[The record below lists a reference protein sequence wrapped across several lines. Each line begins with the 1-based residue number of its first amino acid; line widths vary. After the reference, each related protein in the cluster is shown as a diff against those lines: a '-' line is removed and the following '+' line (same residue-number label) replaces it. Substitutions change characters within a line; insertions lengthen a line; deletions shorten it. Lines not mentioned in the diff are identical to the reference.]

1 MLQLLIKLFGRD
13 YVNRAIGTRTNVSKP
28 IQLDQNS
35 PFKLYSDEAYNNPKA
50 RQLIEDKIAEYGPF
64 ALSNKNASEVAN
76 FEMNARRLL
85 EAKNK
90 EFGVTEGLLIR
101 SDLMKMTDDKLNALA
116 KEGESLQAK
125 RVLTGEDRERLKYIN
140 NILEEAQKLPNTG
153 KGLREDIK
161 AAGVKPEADVIDIE
175 TKKKVDEK
183 GLGSLRDD
191 FGLPQGVDPKSE
203 RGKLIQ
209 ELQRSTAGSKKA
221 EELAK
226 NILDDMLGPFGG
238 TKDLMREGQRRA
250 VVRQIM
256 LKDKRI
262 GLTDKELEDLR
273 LSKDLQRG
281 TDAKDPL
288 ELFDKYYTRNNTKF
302 DALDGIIDGSRSP
315 NEAAEQFMKEFD
327 GFDIVAPAKPKPMT
341 KQEELDEAER
351 MRNKFRFDDEEV
363 DELDEFLDDTPRDDK
378 AKGGLADILGV

>member
-1 MLQLLIKLFGRD
+1 MLQLLIRLFGRD

-35 PFKLYSDEAYNNPKA
+35 PFKLYSDDAYDNPKA

-90 EFGVTEGLLIR
+90 EFGVTE
-101 SDLMKMTDDKLNALA
+101 
-116 KEGESLQAK
+116 
-125 RVLTGEDRERLKYIN
+125 RLK
-140 NILEEAQKLPNTG
+140 ETRTTKP
-153 KGLREDIK
+153 
-161 AAGVKPEADVIDIE
+161 KPEADVIDIE

-191 FGLPQGVDPKSE
+191 FGLPEGVDPKSE

-226 NILDDMLGPFGG
+226 NIVDDMLGPFGG

-256 LKDKRI
+256 LKDKR
-262 GLTDKELEDLR
+262 LDLPANEFDDLLYSR
-273 LSKDLQRG
+273 DLQRG

-315 NEAAEQFMKEFD
+315 EEAAEEFMKEFD

-363 DELDEFLDDTPRDDK
+363 DELDEFLDDTSRDDK

>member
-1 MLQLLIKLFGRD
+1 MLQLLIRLFGRD

-28 IQLDQNS
+28 IKLDQNS
-35 PFKLYSDEAYNNPKA
+35 PFKLYSDDAYDNPKA

-90 EFGVTEGLLIR
+90 EFGI
-101 SDLMKMTDDKLNALA
+101 TD
-116 KEGESLQAK
+116 
-125 RVLTGEDRERLKYIN
+125 RLK
-140 NILEEAQKLPNTG
+140 ETRTTKP
-153 KGLREDIK
+153 
-161 AAGVKPEADVIDIE
+161 KPEADVIDIE

-191 FGLPQGVDPKSE
+191 FGLPEGVDPKSE

-256 LKDKRI
+256 LKDKR
-262 GLTDKELEDLR
+262 LDLPANEFDDLLYSR
-273 LSKDLQRG
+273 DLQRG

-315 NEAAEQFMKEFD
+315 EEAAEEFMKEFD
-327 GFDIVAPAKPKPMT
+327 GFDIVAPAKPKPAPFDD
-341 KQEELDEAER
+341 EAAEAER
-351 MRNKFRFDDEEV
+351 MRNKFRVDDEEI

>member
-1 MLQLLIKLFGRD
+1 MLQLLIRLFGRD

-35 PFKLYSDEAYNNPKA
+35 PFKLYSDDAYNNPKA

-90 EFGVTEGLLIR
+90 EFGI
-101 SDLMKMTDDKLNALA
+101 TD
-116 KEGESLQAK
+116 
-125 RVLTGEDRERLKYIN
+125 RLK
-140 NILEEAQKLPNTG
+140 ETRTTKP
-153 KGLREDIK
+153 
-161 AAGVKPEADVIDIE
+161 KPEADVIDIE

-226 NILDDMLGPFGG
+226 NIVDDMLGPFGG

-256 LKDKRI
+256 LKDKR
-262 GLTDKELEDLR
+262 LDLPANEFDDLLYSR
-273 LSKDLQRG
+273 DLQRG

-315 NEAAEQFMKEFD
+315 EEAAEEFMKEFD

-341 KQEELDEAER
+341 RQEELDEAER

>member
-1 MLQLLIKLFGRD
+1 MLQLLIRLFGRD

-35 PFKLYSDEAYNNPKA
+35 PFKLYSDDAYDNPKA

-90 EFGVTEGLLIR
+90 EFGI
-101 SDLMKMTDDKLNALA
+101 TD
-116 KEGESLQAK
+116 
-125 RVLTGEDRERLKYIN
+125 RLK
-140 NILEEAQKLPNTG
+140 ETRTTKP
-153 KGLREDIK
+153 
-161 AAGVKPEADVIDIE
+161 KPEADVIDIE

-191 FGLPQGVDPKSE
+191 FGLPEGVDPKSE

-256 LKDKRI
+256 LKDKR
-262 GLTDKELEDLR
+262 LDLPANEFDDLLYSR
-273 LSKDLQRG
+273 DLQRG

-315 NEAAEQFMKEFD
+315 EEAAEEFMKEFD
-327 GFDIVAPAKPKPMT
+327 GFDIVAPAKPKPAPFDD
-341 KQEELDEAER
+341 EAAEAER
-351 MRNKFRFDDEEV
+351 MRNKFRVDDEEI

>member
-1 MLQLLIKLFGRD
+1 MLQLLIRLFGRD

-28 IQLDQNS
+28 IKLDQNS
-35 PFKLYSDEAYNNPKA
+35 PFKLYSDDAYDNPKA

-76 FEMNARRLL
+76 FEMNARRLI

-90 EFGVTEGLLIR
+90 EFGI
-101 SDLMKMTDDKLNALA
+101 TD
-116 KEGESLQAK
+116 
-125 RVLTGEDRERLKYIN
+125 RLK
-140 NILEEAQKLPNTG
+140 ETRTTKP
-153 KGLREDIK
+153 
-161 AAGVKPEADVIDIE
+161 KPEADVIDIE

-191 FGLPQGVDPKSE
+191 FGLPEGVDPKSE

-256 LKDKRI
+256 LKDKR
-262 GLTDKELEDLR
+262 LDLPANEFDDLLYSR
-273 LSKDLQRG
+273 DLQRG

-315 NEAAEQFMKEFD
+315 EEAAEEFMKEFD
-327 GFDIVAPAKPKPMT
+327 GFDIVAPAKPKPAPFDD
-341 KQEELDEAER
+341 EAAEAER
-351 MRNKFRFDDEEV
+351 MRNKFRVDDEEI

>member
-35 PFKLYSDEAYNNPKA
+35 PFKLYSDDAYDNPKA

-90 EFGVTEGLLIR
+90 EFGVTE
-101 SDLMKMTDDKLNALA
+101 
-116 KEGESLQAK
+116 
-125 RVLTGEDRERLKYIN
+125 RLK
-140 NILEEAQKLPNTG
+140 ETRTTKP
-153 KGLREDIK
+153 
-161 AAGVKPEADVIDIE
+161 KPEADVIDIE

-226 NILDDMLGPFGG
+226 NIVDDMLGPFGG

-256 LKDKRI
+256 LKDKR
-262 GLTDKELEDLR
+262 LDLPANEFDDLLYSR
-273 LSKDLQRG
+273 DLQRG

-315 NEAAEQFMKEFD
+315 EEAAEEFMKEFD

>member
-35 PFKLYSDEAYNNPKA
+35 PFKLYSDDAYDNPKA

-90 EFGVTEGLLIR
+90 EFGVTE
-101 SDLMKMTDDKLNALA
+101 
-116 KEGESLQAK
+116 
-125 RVLTGEDRERLKYIN
+125 RLK
-140 NILEEAQKLPNTG
+140 ETRTTKP
-153 KGLREDIK
+153 
-161 AAGVKPEADVIDIE
+161 KPEADVIDIE

-191 FGLPQGVDPKSE
+191 FGLPEGVDPKSE
-203 RGKLIQ
+203 RGKLIS

-226 NILDDMLGPFGG
+226 NIVDDMLGPFGG

-256 LKDKRI
+256 LKDKR
-262 GLTDKELEDLR
+262 LDLPANEFD
-273 LSKDLQRG
+273 DLLYSRDLHRG

-315 NEAAEQFMKEFD
+315 EEAAEEFMKEFD

>member
-1 MLQLLIKLFGRD
+1 M
-13 YVNRAIGTRTNVSKP
+13 
-28 IQLDQNS
+28 
-35 PFKLYSDEAYNNPKA
+35 
-50 RQLIEDKIAEYGPF
+50 
-64 ALSNKNASEVAN
+64 
-76 FEMNARRLL
+76 
-85 EAKNK
+85 
-90 EFGVTEGLLIR
+90 
-101 SDLMKMTDDKLNALA
+101 
-116 KEGESLQAK
+116 
-125 RVLTGEDRERLKYIN
+125 
-140 NILEEAQKLPNTG
+140 
-153 KGLREDIK
+153 
-161 AAGVKPEADVIDIE
+161 
-175 TKKKVDEK
+175 
-183 GLGSLRDD
+183 RDD

-226 NILDDMLGPFGG
+226 NIVDDMLGPFGG

-256 LKDKRI
+256 LRDKRI
-262 GLTDKELEDLR
+262 DLTDKELEDLR
-273 LSKDLQRG
+273 LSKDLERG

-288 ELFDKYYTRNNTKF
+288 ELFDKYYTRNNAKF

-315 NEAAEQFMKEFD
+315 EEAAEEFMKEFD

>member
-1 MLQLLIKLFGRD
+1 MLQLLIRLFGRD

-28 IQLDQNS
+28 IQLDKNS
-35 PFKLYSDEAYNNPKA
+35 PFKLYSDDAYDNPKA

-90 EFGVTEGLLIR
+90 EFGVTE
-101 SDLMKMTDDKLNALA
+101 
-116 KEGESLQAK
+116 
-125 RVLTGEDRERLKYIN
+125 RLK
-140 NILEEAQKLPNTG
+140 ETRTTKP
-153 KGLREDIK
+153 
-161 AAGVKPEADVIDIE
+161 KPEADVIDIE

-183 GLGSLRDD
+183 GLGSLKDD
-191 FGLPQGVDPKSE
+191 FGLPEGVDPKSE
-203 RGKLIQ
+203 RGKLIS

-226 NILDDMLGPFGG
+226 NIVDDMLGPFGG

-256 LKDKRI
+256 LKDKR
-262 GLTDKELEDLR
+262 LDLPANEFDDLLYSR
-273 LSKDLQRG
+273 DLQRG

-315 NEAAEQFMKEFD
+315 EEAAEEFMKEFD

>member
-35 PFKLYSDEAYNNPKA
+35 PFKLYSDDAYDNPKA

-90 EFGVTEGLLIR
+90 EFGVTE
-101 SDLMKMTDDKLNALA
+101 
-116 KEGESLQAK
+116 
-125 RVLTGEDRERLKYIN
+125 RLK
-140 NILEEAQKLPNTG
+140 ETRTTKP
-153 KGLREDIK
+153 
-161 AAGVKPEADVIDIE
+161 KPEADVIDIE

-191 FGLPQGVDPKSE
+191 FGLPEGVDPKSE

-256 LKDKRI
+256 LRDKRI
-262 GLTDKELEDLR
+262 DLTDKELEDLR
-273 LSKDLQRG
+273 LSKDLERG

-288 ELFDKYYTRNNTKF
+288 ELFDKYYTRNNAKF

-315 NEAAEQFMKEFD
+315 DEAANEFIKEFD

>member
-1 MLQLLIKLFGRD
+1 MLQLLIRLIGRD

-35 PFKLYSDEAYNNPKA
+35 PFKLYSDDAYDNPKA

-90 EFGVTEGLLIR
+90 EFGVTE
-101 SDLMKMTDDKLNALA
+101 
-116 KEGESLQAK
+116 
-125 RVLTGEDRERLKYIN
+125 RLK
-140 NILEEAQKLPNTG
+140 ETRTTKP
-153 KGLREDIK
+153 
-161 AAGVKPEADVIDIE
+161 KPEADVIDIE

-191 FGLPQGVDPKSE
+191 FGLPEGVDPKSE

-226 NILDDMLGPFGG
+226 NIVDDMLGPFGG

-256 LKDKRI
+256 LKDKR
-262 GLTDKELEDLR
+262 LDLPANEFDDLLYSR
-273 LSKDLQRG
+273 DLQRG

-315 NEAAEQFMKEFD
+315 EEAAEEFMKEFD

-351 MRNKFRFDDEEV
+351 MRNKFRVDDEEV

>member
-35 PFKLYSDEAYNNPKA
+35 PFKLYSDDAYDNPKA

-90 EFGVTEGLLIR
+90 EFGVTE
-101 SDLMKMTDDKLNALA
+101 
-116 KEGESLQAK
+116 
-125 RVLTGEDRERLKYIN
+125 RLK
-140 NILEEAQKLPNTG
+140 ETRTTKP
-153 KGLREDIK
+153 
-161 AAGVKPEADVIDIE
+161 KPEADVIDIE

-191 FGLPQGVDPKSE
+191 FGLPEGVDPKSE

-226 NILDDMLGPFGG
+226 NIVDDMLGPFGG

-256 LKDKRI
+256 LKDKR
-262 GLTDKELEDLR
+262 LDLPANEFDDLLYSR
-273 LSKDLQRG
+273 DLQRG

-315 NEAAEQFMKEFD
+315 DEAANEFIKEFD

>member
-1 MLQLLIKLFGRD
+1 MLQLLIRLFGRD

-35 PFKLYSDEAYNNPKA
+35 PFKLYSDDAYDNPKA

-90 EFGVTEGLLIR
+90 EFGI
-101 SDLMKMTDDKLNALA
+101 TD
-116 KEGESLQAK
+116 
-125 RVLTGEDRERLKYIN
+125 RLK
-140 NILEEAQKLPNTG
+140 ETRTTKP
-153 KGLREDIK
+153 
-161 AAGVKPEADVIDIE
+161 KPEADVIDIE

-191 FGLPQGVDPKSE
+191 FGLPEGVDPKSE

-226 NILDDMLGPFGG
+226 NIVDDMLGPFGG

-256 LKDKRI
+256 LKDKR
-262 GLTDKELEDLR
+262 LDLPANEFDDLLYSR
-273 LSKDLQRG
+273 DLQRG

-288 ELFDKYYTRNNTKF
+288 ELFDKYYIRNNTKF

-315 NEAAEQFMKEFD
+315 EEAAEEFLKEFD

-341 KQEELDEAER
+341 KQEELDESER

>member
-35 PFKLYSDEAYNNPKA
+35 PFKLYSDDAYDNPKA

-90 EFGVTEGLLIR
+90 EFGVTE
-101 SDLMKMTDDKLNALA
+101 
-116 KEGESLQAK
+116 
-125 RVLTGEDRERLKYIN
+125 RLK
-140 NILEEAQKLPNTG
+140 ETRTTKP
-153 KGLREDIK
+153 
-161 AAGVKPEADVIDIE
+161 KPEADVIDIE

-183 GLGSLRDD
+183 GLGSLKDD
-191 FGLPQGVDPKSE
+191 FGLPEGVDPKSE

-226 NILDDMLGPFGG
+226 NIVDDMLGPFGG

-256 LKDKRI
+256 LKDKR
-262 GLTDKELEDLR
+262 LDLPANEFDDLLYSR
-273 LSKDLQRG
+273 DLQRG

-315 NEAAEQFMKEFD
+315 EEAAEEFMKEFD

>member
-1 MLQLLIKLFGRD
+1 MLNLLIRLFGRD

-28 IQLDQNS
+28 IQLDKNS
-35 PFKLYSDEAYNNPKA
+35 PFKLYSDDAYDNPKA

-90 EFGVTEGLLIR
+90 EFGVTE
-101 SDLMKMTDDKLNALA
+101 
-116 KEGESLQAK
+116 
-125 RVLTGEDRERLKYIN
+125 RLKEIRTT
-140 NILEEAQKLPNTG
+140 KP
-153 KGLREDIK
+153 
-161 AAGVKPEADVIDIE
+161 KPEADVIDIE
-175 TKKKVDEK
+175 TKKKIDEK

-191 FGLPQGVDPKSE
+191 FGLPEGVDPKSE

-221 EELAK
+221 ESLAK
-226 NILDDMLGPFGG
+226 NIVEDMFGPLGA

-256 LKDKRI
+256 LRDKRI

-273 LSKDLQRG
+273 LSKDLERG

-315 NEAAEQFMKEFD
+315 EEAAEEFMKEFD
-327 GFDIVAPAKPKPMT
+327 GFDIVAPAKPKPASL
-341 KQEELDEAER
+341 E
-351 MRNKFRFDDEEV
+351 NEV

>member
-35 PFKLYSDEAYNNPKA
+35 PFKLYSDDAYDNPKA

-90 EFGVTEGLLIR
+90 EFGVTE
-101 SDLMKMTDDKLNALA
+101 
-116 KEGESLQAK
+116 
-125 RVLTGEDRERLKYIN
+125 RLK
-140 NILEEAQKLPNTG
+140 ETRTTKP
-153 KGLREDIK
+153 
-161 AAGVKPEADVIDIE
+161 KPEADVIDIE

-191 FGLPQGVDPKSE
+191 FGLPEGVDPKSE

-226 NILDDMLGPFGG
+226 NIVDDMLGPFGG

-256 LKDKRI
+256 LRDKRI
-262 GLTDKELEDLR
+262 DLTDKELEDLR
-273 LSKDLQRG
+273 LSKDLERG

-315 NEAAEQFMKEFD
+315 EEAANEFMKEFD

>member
-35 PFKLYSDEAYNNPKA
+35 PFKLYSDDAYDNPKA

-90 EFGVTEGLLIR
+90 EFGVTE
-101 SDLMKMTDDKLNALA
+101 
-116 KEGESLQAK
+116 
-125 RVLTGEDRERLKYIN
+125 RLK
-140 NILEEAQKLPNTG
+140 ETRTTKP
-153 KGLREDIK
+153 
-161 AAGVKPEADVIDIE
+161 KPEADVIDIE

-203 RGKLIQ
+203 RGKLIS

-226 NILDDMLGPFGG
+226 NIVDDMLGPFGG

-256 LKDKRI
+256 LKDKR
-262 GLTDKELEDLR
+262 LDLPANEFDDLLYSR
-273 LSKDLQRG
+273 DLQRG

-315 NEAAEQFMKEFD
+315 EEAAEEFMKEFD

>member
-1 MLQLLIKLFGRD
+1 MLQLLIRLFGRD

-35 PFKLYSDEAYNNPKA
+35 PFKLYSDDAYNNPKA

-76 FEMNARRLL
+76 FKMNARRLL

-90 EFGVTEGLLIR
+90 EFGI
-101 SDLMKMTDDKLNALA
+101 TD
-116 KEGESLQAK
+116 
-125 RVLTGEDRERLKYIN
+125 RLK
-140 NILEEAQKLPNTG
+140 ETRTTKP
-153 KGLREDIK
+153 
-161 AAGVKPEADVIDIE
+161 KPEADVIDIE

-191 FGLPQGVDPKSE
+191 FGLPEGVDPKSE

-221 EELAK
+221 ESLAK
-226 NILDDMLGPFGG
+226 NIVEDMFGPLGA

-256 LKDKRI
+256 LKDKR
-262 GLTDKELEDLR
+262 LDLPANEFDDLLYSR
-273 LSKDLQRG
+273 DLQRG

-302 DALDGIIDGSRSP
+302 DALDGIIDGSRTP
-315 NEAAEQFMKEFD
+315 EEAADEFMKEFD
-327 GFDIVAPAKPKPMT
+327 GFDIVAPAKPEPRFR
-341 KQEELDEAER
+341 EGLDDEAVEIAER
-351 MRNKFRFDDEEV
+351 EAFENEV

>member
-35 PFKLYSDEAYNNPKA
+35 PFKLYSDDAYDNPKA

-90 EFGVTEGLLIR
+90 EFGVTE
-101 SDLMKMTDDKLNALA
+101 
-116 KEGESLQAK
+116 
-125 RVLTGEDRERLKYIN
+125 RLK
-140 NILEEAQKLPNTG
+140 ETRTTKP
-153 KGLREDIK
+153 
-161 AAGVKPEADVIDIE
+161 KPEADVIDIE

-203 RGKLIQ
+203 RGKLVQ
-209 ELQRSTAGSKKA
+209 ELQRVTAGSKEA

-226 NILDDMLGPFGG
+226 NIVDDMLGPFGG

-256 LKDKRI
+256 LKDKR
-262 GLTDKELEDLR
+262 LDLPANEFDDLLYSR
-273 LSKDLQRG
+273 DLQRG

-315 NEAAEQFMKEFD
+315 EEAAEEFMKEFD

>member
-1 MLQLLIKLFGRD
+1 MLQLLIRLFGRD

-35 PFKLYSDEAYNNPKA
+35 PFKLYSDDAYNNPKA

-90 EFGVTEGLLIR
+90 EFGVTE
-101 SDLMKMTDDKLNALA
+101 
-116 KEGESLQAK
+116 
-125 RVLTGEDRERLKYIN
+125 RLK
-140 NILEEAQKLPNTG
+140 ETRTTKP
-153 KGLREDIK
+153 
-161 AAGVKPEADVIDIE
+161 KPEADVIDIE

-191 FGLPQGVDPKSE
+191 FGLPEGVDPKSE

-221 EELAK
+221 ESLAK
-226 NILDDMLGPFGG
+226 NIVEDMFGPLGA

-256 LKDKRI
+256 LRDKRI

-302 DALDGIIDGSRSP
+302 DALDGIIDGSRTP
-315 NEAAEQFMKEFD
+315 EEAADEFMKEFD
-327 GFDIVAPAKPKPMT
+327 GFDIVAPAKPEPRFR
-341 KQEELDEAER
+341 EGLDDEAVEIAER
-351 MRNKFRFDDEEV
+351 EAFEDDI

>member
-35 PFKLYSDEAYNNPKA
+35 PFKLYSDDAYDNPKA

-90 EFGVTEGLLIR
+90 EFGI
-101 SDLMKMTDDKLNALA
+101 TD
-116 KEGESLQAK
+116 
-125 RVLTGEDRERLKYIN
+125 RLK
-140 NILEEAQKLPNTG
+140 ETRTTKP
-153 KGLREDIK
+153 
-161 AAGVKPEADVIDIE
+161 KPEADVIDIE

-191 FGLPQGVDPKSE
+191 FGLPEGVDPKSE
-203 RGKLIQ
+203 IGKLIQ

-226 NILDDMLGPFGG
+226 NIVDDMLGPFGG

-256 LKDKRI
+256 LKDKR
-262 GLTDKELEDLR
+262 LDLPANEFDDLLYSR
-273 LSKDLQRG
+273 DLQRG

-288 ELFDKYYTRNNTKF
+288 ELFDKYYTRNNAKF

-315 NEAAEQFMKEFD
+315 DEAANEFIKEFD

>member
-1 MLQLLIKLFGRD
+1 MLQLLIRLFGRD

-35 PFKLYSDEAYNNPKA
+35 PFKLYSDDAYDNPKA

-90 EFGVTEGLLIR
+90 EFGVTE
-101 SDLMKMTDDKLNALA
+101 
-116 KEGESLQAK
+116 
-125 RVLTGEDRERLKYIN
+125 RLK
-140 NILEEAQKLPNTG
+140 ETRTTKP
-153 KGLREDIK
+153 
-161 AAGVKPEADVIDIE
+161 KPEADVIDIE

-191 FGLPQGVDPKSE
+191 FGLPEGVDPKSE
-203 RGKLIQ
+203 RGKLIS

-226 NILDDMLGPFGG
+226 NIVDDMLGPFGG

-256 LKDKRI
+256 LKDKR
-262 GLTDKELEDLR
+262 LDLPANEFDDLLYSR
-273 LSKDLQRG
+273 DLQRG

-302 DALDGIIDGSRSP
+302 DALDGIIDGSKSP
-315 NEAAEQFMKEFD
+315 EEAAEEFMKEFD

>member
-1 MLQLLIKLFGRD
+1 MLKLLIRLFGKD

-35 PFKLYSDEAYNNPKA
+35 PFKLYSDDAYDNPKA

-90 EFGVTEGLLIR
+90 EFGVTE
-101 SDLMKMTDDKLNALA
+101 
-116 KEGESLQAK
+116 
-125 RVLTGEDRERLKYIN
+125 RLK
-140 NILEEAQKLPNTG
+140 ETRTTKP
-153 KGLREDIK
+153 
-161 AAGVKPEADVIDIE
+161 KPEADVIDIE

-183 GLGSLRDD
+183 GLGSLKDD
-191 FGLPQGVDPKSE
+191 FGLSEGVDPKSE

-226 NILDDMLGPFGG
+226 NIVDDMLGPFGG

-256 LKDKRI
+256 LRDKR
-262 GLTDKELEDLR
+262 LDLPANEFDDLLYSR
-273 LSKDLQRG
+273 DLQRG
-281 TDAKDPL
+281 TDDKDPL

-302 DALDGIIDGSRSP
+302 DALDGIIDGSRTP
-315 NEAAEQFMKEFD
+315 EEAAEEFLKEFD
-327 GFDIVAPAKPKPMT
+327 GFDIVAPAKPKPAPFDD
-341 KQEELDEAER
+341 EAAEAER
-351 MRNKFRFDDEEV
+351 MRNKFRVDDEEI

>member
-35 PFKLYSDEAYNNPKA
+35 PFKLYSDDAYDNPKA

-90 EFGVTEGLLIR
+90 EFGVTE
-101 SDLMKMTDDKLNALA
+101 
-116 KEGESLQAK
+116 
-125 RVLTGEDRERLKYIN
+125 RLK
-140 NILEEAQKLPNTG
+140 ETRTTKP
-153 KGLREDIK
+153 
-161 AAGVKPEADVIDIE
+161 KPEADVIDIE

-191 FGLPQGVDPKSE
+191 FGLPEGVDPKSE
-203 RGKLIQ
+203 RGKLIS

-226 NILDDMLGPFGG
+226 NIVDDMLGPFGG

-256 LKDKRI
+256 LKDKR
-262 GLTDKELEDLR
+262 LDLPANEFDDLLYSR
-273 LSKDLQRG
+273 DLQRG

-315 NEAAEQFMKEFD
+315 EEAAEEFMKEFD

>member
-1 MLQLLIKLFGRD
+1 MLQLLIRLFGRD

-35 PFKLYSDEAYNNPKA
+35 PFKLYSDDAYDNPKA

-90 EFGVTEGLLIR
+90 EFGI
-101 SDLMKMTDDKLNALA
+101 TD
-116 KEGESLQAK
+116 
-125 RVLTGEDRERLKYIN
+125 RLK
-140 NILEEAQKLPNTG
+140 ETRTTKP
-153 KGLREDIK
+153 
-161 AAGVKPEADVIDIE
+161 KPEADVIDIE

-209 ELQRSTAGSKKA
+209 QLQRVTAGSKEADKIA
-221 EELAK
+221 KELV
-226 NILDDMLGPFGG
+226 DDVFSIGG

-256 LKDKRI
+256 LKDKR
-262 GLTDKELEDLR
+262 LDLPANEFDDLLYSR
-273 LSKDLQRG
+273 DLQRG

-302 DALDGIIDGSRSP
+302 DALDNIIDGSRSP
-315 NEAAEQFMKEFD
+315 EEAAEEFMKEFD

-341 KQEELDEAER
+341 RQEELDEAER

>member
-1 MLQLLIKLFGRD
+1 
-13 YVNRAIGTRTNVSKP
+13 
-28 IQLDQNS
+28 
-35 PFKLYSDEAYNNPKA
+35 
-50 RQLIEDKIAEYGPF
+50 
-64 ALSNKNASEVAN
+64 
-76 FEMNARRLL
+76 MNARRLL

-90 EFGVTEGLLIR
+90 EFGIT
-101 SDLMKMTDDKLNALA
+101 
-116 KEGESLQAK
+116 
-125 RVLTGEDRERLKYIN
+125 ERLK
-140 NILEEAQKLPNTG
+140 ETRTTKP
-153 KGLREDIK
+153 KP
-161 AAGVKPEADVIDIE
+161 KPEADVIDIE

-191 FGLPQGVDPKSE
+191 FGLPEGVDPKSE

-226 NILDDMLGPFGG
+226 NIVDDMLGPFGP
-238 TKDLMREGQRRA
+238 TRDLMREGQRRA

-262 GLTDKELEDLR
+262 RLPADEFDDLLYSRDLE
-273 LSKDLQRG
+273 RG

-302 DALDGIIDGSRSP
+302 DALDDIIDGSRSP
-315 NEAAEQFMKEFD
+315 EEAAEEFIKEFD
-327 GFDIVAPAKPKPMT
+327 GFDIVAPAKPKPASL
-341 KQEELDEAER
+341 E
-351 MRNKFRFDDEEV
+351 NEV

>member
-1 MLQLLIKLFGRD
+1 MLQLLIRLFGRD

-35 PFKLYSDEAYNNPKA
+35 PFKLYSDDAYDNPKA

-90 EFGVTEGLLIR
+90 EFGVTE
-101 SDLMKMTDDKLNALA
+101 
-116 KEGESLQAK
+116 
-125 RVLTGEDRERLKYIN
+125 RLK
-140 NILEEAQKLPNTG
+140 ETRTTKP
-153 KGLREDIK
+153 
-161 AAGVKPEADVIDIE
+161 KPEADVIDIE

-209 ELQRSTAGSKKA
+209 QLQRVTAGSKEADKIA
-221 EELAK
+221 KELV
-226 NILDDMLGPFGG
+226 DDVFSIGG

-256 LKDKRI
+256 LKDKR
-262 GLTDKELEDLR
+262 LDLPANEFDDLLYSR
-273 LSKDLQRG
+273 DLQRG

-302 DALDGIIDGSRSP
+302 DALDNIIDGSRSP
-315 NEAAEQFMKEFD
+315 EEAAEEFMKEFD

-341 KQEELDEAER
+341 RQEELDEAER

>member
-1 MLQLLIKLFGRD
+1 MLQLLIRLFGRD

-35 PFKLYSDEAYNNPKA
+35 PFKLYSDDAYDNPKA

-90 EFGVTEGLLIR
+90 EFGVTE
-101 SDLMKMTDDKLNALA
+101 
-116 KEGESLQAK
+116 
-125 RVLTGEDRERLKYIN
+125 RLK
-140 NILEEAQKLPNTG
+140 ETRTTKP
-153 KGLREDIK
+153 
-161 AAGVKPEADVIDIE
+161 KPEADVIDIE

-209 ELQRSTAGSKKA
+209 ELQRVTAGSKEADKIA
-221 EELAK
+221 KELV
-226 NILDDMLGPFGG
+226 DDVFSIGG

-256 LKDKRI
+256 LKDKR
-262 GLTDKELEDLR
+262 LDLPANEFDDLLYSR
-273 LSKDLQRG
+273 DLQRG

-302 DALDGIIDGSRSP
+302 DALDGIIDGSKSP
-315 NEAAEQFMKEFD
+315 EEAAEEFMKEFD

>member
-1 MLQLLIKLFGRD
+1 MLQLLIRLFGRD

-35 PFKLYSDEAYNNPKA
+35 PFKLYSDDAYDNPKA

-90 EFGVTEGLLIR
+90 EFGVTE
-101 SDLMKMTDDKLNALA
+101 
-116 KEGESLQAK
+116 
-125 RVLTGEDRERLKYIN
+125 RLK
-140 NILEEAQKLPNTG
+140 ETRTTKP
-153 KGLREDIK
+153 
-161 AAGVKPEADVIDIE
+161 KPEADVIDIE

-183 GLGSLRDD
+183 GIGSLRDD
-191 FGLPQGVDPKSE
+191 FGLPEGVDPKSE

-226 NILDDMLGPFGG
+226 NIVDDMLGPFGG

-256 LKDKRI
+256 LKDKR
-262 GLTDKELEDLR
+262 LDLPANEFDDLLYSR
-273 LSKDLQRG
+273 DLQRG

-315 NEAAEQFMKEFD
+315 EEAAEEFMKEFD

>member
-1 MLQLLIKLFGRD
+1 MLKLLIRLFGKD

-35 PFKLYSDEAYNNPKA
+35 PFKLYSDDAYDNPKA

-90 EFGVTEGLLIR
+90 EFGVT
-101 SDLMKMTDDKLNALA
+101 D
-116 KEGESLQAK
+116 
-125 RVLTGEDRERLKYIN
+125 RLK
-140 NILEEAQKLPNTG
+140 E
-153 KGLREDIK
+153 IK
-161 AAGVKPEADVIDIE
+161 TAKPKPEADVIDIG
-175 TKKKVDEK
+175 TKKKVDEQ

-191 FGLPQGVDPKSE
+191 FGLPEGVDPKSE
-203 RGKLIQ
+203 RGKLMQ

-221 EELAK
+221 ESLAK
-226 NILDDMLGPFGG
+226 QAVETMFGPLGRGAQ
-238 TKDLMREGQRRA
+238 KDVMQEGRRRA

-256 LKDKRI
+256 IKDKRI
-262 GLTDKELEDLR
+262 GLTDKELEDLQF
-273 LSKDLQRG
+273 SNDLQPG

-302 DALDGIIDGSRSP
+302 DALDNIIDGSRTP
-315 NEAAEQFMKEFD
+315 EEAAEEFMKEFD
-327 GFDIVAPAKPKPMT
+327 GFDIVAPAKPKPMVR
-341 KQEELDEAER
+341 ESLDDEAVEIAER
-351 MRNKFRFDDEEV
+351 EAFEDDI

>member
-1 MLQLLIKLFGRD
+1 MLQLLIRLFGRD

-35 PFKLYSDEAYNNPKA
+35 PFKLYSDDAYNNPKA

-90 EFGVTEGLLIR
+90 EFGI
-101 SDLMKMTDDKLNALA
+101 TD
-116 KEGESLQAK
+116 
-125 RVLTGEDRERLKYIN
+125 RLK
-140 NILEEAQKLPNTG
+140 ETRTTKP
-153 KGLREDIK
+153 
-161 AAGVKPEADVIDIE
+161 KPEADVIDIE

-191 FGLPQGVDPKSE
+191 FGLPEGVDPKSE

-226 NILDDMLGPFGG
+226 NIVDDMLGPFGP
-238 TKDLMREGQRRA
+238 TRDLMREGQRRA

-262 GLTDKELEDLR
+262 RLPADEFDDLLYSRDLE
-273 LSKDLQRG
+273 RG

-302 DALDGIIDGSRSP
+302 DALDDIIDGSRSP
-315 NEAAEQFMKEFD
+315 EEAAEEFIKEFD
-327 GFDIVAPAKPKPMT
+327 GFDIVAPAKPKPASL
-341 KQEELDEAER
+341 E
-351 MRNKFRFDDEEV
+351 NEV

>member
-28 IQLDQNS
+28 IQLDKNS
-35 PFKLYSDEAYNNPKA
+35 PFKLYSDDAYDNPKA

-90 EFGVTEGLLIR
+90 EFGVTE
-101 SDLMKMTDDKLNALA
+101 
-116 KEGESLQAK
+116 
-125 RVLTGEDRERLKYIN
+125 RLK
-140 NILEEAQKLPNTG
+140 ETRTTKP
-153 KGLREDIK
+153 
-161 AAGVKPEADVIDIE
+161 KPEADVIDIE

-183 GLGSLRDD
+183 GLGSLKDD
-191 FGLPQGVDPKSE
+191 FGLPEGVDPKSE
-203 RGKLIQ
+203 RGKLIS
-209 ELQRSTAGSKKA
+209 ELQRVTAGSKEADRIAK
-221 EELAK
+221 ELVDNMFSMGAK
-226 NILDDMLGPFGG
+226 RD
-238 TKDLMREGQRRA
+238 TMREGQRRA

-256 LKDKRI
+256 LRDKRI
-262 GLTDKELEDLR
+262 DLTDKELEDLR
-273 LSKDLQRG
+273 LSKDLQVG

-302 DALDGIIDGSRSP
+302 DALDGIIDGSRSAE
-315 NEAAEQFMKEFD
+315 EAADEFMKEFD
-327 GFDIVAPAKPKPMT
+327 GFDIVAPAKPKPAPFDD
-341 KQEELDEAER
+341 EAAEAER

>member
-35 PFKLYSDEAYNNPKA
+35 PFKLYSDDAYDNPKA

-90 EFGVTEGLLIR
+90 EFGVTE
-101 SDLMKMTDDKLNALA
+101 
-116 KEGESLQAK
+116 
-125 RVLTGEDRERLKYIN
+125 RLK
-140 NILEEAQKLPNTG
+140 ETRTTKP
-153 KGLREDIK
+153 
-161 AAGVKPEADVIDIE
+161 KPEADVIDIE

-209 ELQRSTAGSKKA
+209 ELQRVTAGSKEADKIA
-221 EELAK
+221 KELV
-226 NILDDMLGPFGG
+226 DDVFSIGG

-256 LKDKRI
+256 LKDKR
-262 GLTDKELEDLR
+262 LNLPANEFDDLLYSR
-273 LSKDLQRG
+273 DLQRG

-315 NEAAEQFMKEFD
+315 EEAAEEFMKEFD

-363 DELDEFLDDTPRDDK
+363 DELDVDEFLDDTPRDDK

>member
-35 PFKLYSDEAYNNPKA
+35 PFKLYSDDAYDNPKA

-90 EFGVTEGLLIR
+90 EFGVTE
-101 SDLMKMTDDKLNALA
+101 
-116 KEGESLQAK
+116 
-125 RVLTGEDRERLKYIN
+125 RLK
-140 NILEEAQKLPNTG
+140 ETRTTKP
-153 KGLREDIK
+153 
-161 AAGVKPEADVIDIE
+161 KPEADVIDIE

-191 FGLPQGVDPKSE
+191 FGLPEGVDPKSE
-203 RGKLIQ
+203 RGKLIS

-226 NILDDMLGPFGG
+226 NIVDDMLGPFGG

-256 LKDKRI
+256 LKDKR
-262 GLTDKELEDLR
+262 LNLPANEFDDLLYSR
-273 LSKDLQRG
+273 DLQRG

-315 NEAAEQFMKEFD
+315 EEAAEEFMKEFD